1 MSIESTI
8 KTLLAADAT
17 LLATAT
23 GGVHSFDS
31 VGRMGI
37 NRTNVP
43 SAFDSNGIIKPCVLV
58 RLRNSNPDPA
68 LQDDTGQYVATR
80 SIVETWLYQDSG
92 YSTIETMHD
101 RIYALLHAQ
110 RVTGLFR
117 CEWAGTIR
125 SQYDYELNAS
135 VERADWLCVGK
146 RSV

>member
-1 MSIESTI
+1 MSIEATI

-17 LLATAT
+17 LLAIAT

-37 NRTNVP
+37 NRTNTP
-43 SAFDSNGIIKPCVLV
+43 TAFDSSGIIKPCVLV
-58 RLRNSNPDPA
+58 RLRSSNPDYA
-68 LQDDTGQYVATR
+68 LHDDSGQYVAMR
-80 SIVETWLYQDSG
+80 SMVETWLYQDSG
-92 YSTIETMHD
+92 YTIIETMHD

-110 RVTGLFR
+110 RFGGLFR

-135 VERADWLCVGK
+135 VERMDFLCIGK